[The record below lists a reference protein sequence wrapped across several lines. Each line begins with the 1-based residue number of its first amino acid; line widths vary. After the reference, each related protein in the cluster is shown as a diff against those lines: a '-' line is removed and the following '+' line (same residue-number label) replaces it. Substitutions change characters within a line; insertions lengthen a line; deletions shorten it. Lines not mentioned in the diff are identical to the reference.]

1 MDGGDKFSCSAI
13 AWTEFCNGPC
23 DQGQI
28 ETALHILQGRIVPFG
43 REQAEIASRLFNQ
56 TGRRRGPRMDCM
68 IAACAIDSKA
78 SLITINTQDFERFC
92 PHGLKLANLGS

>member
-1 MDGGDKFSCSAI
+1 
-13 AWTEFCNGPC
+13 
-23 DQGQI
+23 
-28 ETALHILQGRIVPFG
+28 
-43 REQAEIASRLFNQ
+43 
-56 TGRRRGPRMDCM
+56 MDCM